1 MVEHMPGLVDLIL
14 FLANDVS
21 VVHIFRYGLIRG
33 TLSDKR
39 GLALTLFII
48 TGDLFKIILN

>member
-1 MVEHMPGLVDLIL
+1 MPGLVDLIL